1 MTTAVPRRATLRVV
15 VWAFHLILPLLGLW
29 LLLAQPH
36 FDVTLEHHG
45 IHFGLVVAVAAV
57 NVALGVRMSEVAR
70 RRADARLFLVSL
82 VFLSSAGFLLLH
94 ALATPQVLLTGRNA
108 GFAIATP
115 VGLLLAAVF
124 AAISSLDL
132 TPERAETVLR
142 RQALLRGGLATGCAS
157 TGAVPRPFPVPE
169 EASDSPTGPVAG
181 ETVAGDALTLQGI
194 PYRAAGLS
202 RTAMRMPSRSASRKA
217 DTTMRVC
224 AA

>member
-1 MTTAVPRRATLRVV
+1 MAAAVPRRATLRVA
-15 VWAFHLILPLLGLW
+15 VWAFHLVLPLAGLW

-36 FDVTLEHHG
+36 FDVILEHHG

-70 RRADARLFLVSL
+70 RRADARLFLISL

-124 AAISSLDL
+124 AALSSLDL
-132 TPERAETVLR
+132 TREARRRHPARPGPAPGRAVHGAGRLGGGVAVRAATAGPR
-142 RQALLRGGLATGCAS
+142 PARGGHPGPADRHGRRRGRPVHHGLGPLLPGC
-157 TGAVPRPFPVPE
+157 TGAGR
-169 EASDSPTGPVAG
+169 
-181 ETVAGDALTLQGI
+181 
-194 PYRAAGLS
+194 R
-202 RTAMRMPSRSASRKA
+202 
-217 DTTMRVC
+217 
-224 AA
+224 